1 MDVSLATGY
10 FEIEHII
17 PKSVHPE
24 WMYEPIKL
32 CVACSICNSSKK
44 SKNVLNLDDYSKLP
58 LSSSDY
64 VIIHPHFD
72 KYFDNIQI
80 VDNLLYV
87 GLTKKG
93 INTIEICNLMRP
105 ELLLERAKNFIKSE
119 QYDGAYSKLLIM
131 YYQNLQFIGDFD
143 GLLKK
148 IEELVELLG

>member
-1 MDVSLATGY
+1 M
-10 FEIEHII
+10 
-17 PKSVHPE
+17 
-24 WMYEPIKL
+24 
-32 CVACSICNSSKK
+32 
-44 SKNVLNLDDYSKLP
+44 NLDDYSKLP